1 MEDALTAAGFED
13 MKITVT
19 SKGGYTAAFINA
31 EKPQYLVIEDRF
43 PNGRP
48 PLEKAGVYMT
58 DRDTV
63 NNMERMKVTTCL
75 NPLHTVLAVYGCLLG
90 YDTIANEM
98 KDPELKALIEKVGY
112 DEGMPVVVDPKIVK
126 PIDFIHEVI
135 DQRFPNPFMPDT
147 PQRIALDTSQ
157 KVGIRFG
164 ETIKAYAARP
174 DLDVTS
180 LTYIP
185 LAIAGWLRYLLAVDD
200 EGKPMECSSDPMLSA
215 LQEQLTGVK
224 LGENGSARAL
234 IRASN
239 VRALCT
245 TDDPADDLQYHRL
258 LAADTSFD
266 VRVLPTFRPEKA
278 LNIADP
284 GYPAYLKKLGE
295 AAGIFIHTIDDV
307 KQALALRAEFFA
319 QAGCRLSDHSFGS
332 PDFTVWDED
341 AAGKAVI
348 RALNGETLTGHEV
361 SAYQSLMM
369 DFLGE
374 LYCDKGFGMQ
384 LHLGAQRNLS
394 GRLYRS
400 LGADVGGD
408 AIGDTISAG
417 SLAALLDRLAARD
430 KLPKTILYTLNAAD
444 NDKLIA
450 AAGCFQDESAPGK
463 VQFGSA
469 WWFNDHF
476 DGMTAQ
482 MKSLANIGVLSRF
495 IGMLTDSRSFLSYPR
510 HEYFRRVLCEL
521 VGSWIEKG
529 MAPAD
534 YDAIGGMIEDICF
547 NNAWS
552 YMGI

>member
-1 MEDALTAAGFED
+1 MSGFITEDFLLTSEPARRLYHEH
-13 MKITVT
+13 
-19 SKGGYTAAFINA
+19 A
-31 EKPQYLVIEDRF
+31 EHMPIFDYH
-43 PNGRP
+43 
-48 PLEKAGVYMT
+48 
-58 DRDTV
+58 
-63 NNMERMKVTTCL
+63 CHL
-75 NPLHTVLAVYGCLLG
+75 NPREIYEDKRFSDIGEAWLAGDHYKWRLMR
-90 YDTIANEM
+90 ANAVPERFVTGGASYREKFDRYAAIM
-98 KDPELKALIEKVGY
+98 PRLIGNPIYHWSHLELKRFFGI
-112 DEGMPVVVDPKIVK
+112 DELLNSTTAD
-126 PIDFIHEVI
+126 
-135 DQRFPNPFMPDT
+135 
-147 PQRIALDTSQ
+147 
-157 KVGIRFG
+157 
-164 ETIKAYAARP
+164 
-174 DLDVTS
+174 DVWDR
-180 LTYIP
+180 
-185 LAIAGWLRYLLAVDD
+185 ANAVLR
-200 EGKPMECSSDPMLSA
+200 
-215 LQEQLTGVK
+215 
-224 LGENGSARAL
+224 GENGSARAL
-234 IRASN
+234 IRSSN

-245 TDDPADDLQYHRL
+245 TDDPADDLPYHRL

-284 GYPAYLKKLGE
+284 GYPAYLQKLGA
-295 AAGIFIHTIDDV
+295 AAGLSIRTIDDV
-307 KQALALRAEFFA
+307 KQALALRADFFA

-332 PDFTVWDED
+332 PDFTVWDES
-341 AAGKAVI
+341 AAEKAVI
-348 RALNGETLTGHEV
+348 RALNGETLTGHEI

-374 LYCDKGFGMQ
+374 LYCGKGFAMQ

-408 AIGDTISAG
+408 AIGDTISAA
-417 SLAALLDRLAARD
+417 SLAALLDRLASRD
-430 KLPKTILYTLNAAD
+430 KLPRTILYTLNAAD

-482 MKSLANIGVLSRF
+482 MKSLASIGVLSRF

-510 HEYFRRVLCEL
+510 HEYFRRILCEL
-521 VGSWIEKG
+521 VGGWIEKG

-534 YDAIGGMIEDICF
+534 YDTIGGIIEDICF

-552 YMGI
+552 YMDL